1 MSMTVFPTPITKRE
15 LEQIQRTNATA
26 ATPVVFIHGRWLLRA
41 AGLTGRTSL
50 ARPATRR

>member
-15 LEQIQRTNATA
+15 LEQIQRANATA
-26 ATPVVFIHGRWLLRA
+26 ATPVVSTASGCCRA